1 MPEHIVL
8 GKTFFAMAWKGRLMP
23 ILAVVNQK
31 GGTGKTTVAT
41 NLATLFA
48 GQKGE
53 VLLVDA
59 DPQQSALEWQH
70 DRPAS
75 LPQVAVI
82 GLPAPNLQ
90 REIPRLQ
97 TKYGVILIDGGGR
110 VTATAR
116 ATVAVADFLLVP
128 TLASLPDARSTQ
140 RFFQEVIEAVAAIK
154 GRISGA
160 MLFTMVKTGT
170 VFNVSGQSQMKDLG
184 YPVLE
189 TTLSHRITY
198 QEAFAQGMGVG
209 EYDPRSKAAEEM
221 QAVFREVQEG
231 L

>member
-1 MPEHIVL
+1 MRQPYAV
-8 GKTFFAMAWKGRLMP
+8 GKWFFAMAWKGLEMP
-23 ILAVVNQK
+23 IIAVVNQK

-41 NLATLFA
+41 NLAALFA
-48 GQKGE
+48 GQQVE

-59 DPQQSALEWQH
+59 DPQQSALEWQR
-70 DRPAS
+70 DRPAH
-75 LPQVAVI
+75 LPRVSVI
-82 GLPAPNLQ
+82 GLPAPNLHC
-90 REIPRLQ
+90 ELPRLQ

-140 RFFQEVIEAVAAIK
+140 RFFAEVVEEVAAIK

-160 MLFTMVKTGT
+160 ILFSMVKTGA
-170 VFNVSGQSQMKDLG
+170 VFNVSGQGQLKELG

-189 TTLSHRITY
+189 ARLSHRITY
-198 QEAFAQGMGVG
+198 QEAFAQGMSVG
-209 EYDPRSKAAEEM
+209 KYEPRSKAAEET
-221 QAVFREVQEG
+221 QALFRELQEG

>member
-1 MPEHIVL
+1 
-8 GKTFFAMAWKGRLMP
+8 MAWKGLQMP
-23 ILAVVNQK
+23 IIVVVNQK

-48 GQKGE
+48 SQGRE

-59 DPQQSALEWQH
+59 DPQGSALEWQH
-70 DRPAS
+70 DRPAH
-75 LPQVAVI
+75 LPQVSVI
-82 GLPAPNLQ
+82 GLPAPNLH

-97 TKYGVILIDGGGR
+97 TKYPVVLIDGGGR

-116 ATVAVADFLLVP
+116 ATVAAADFLLVP

-140 RFFQEVIEAVAAIK
+140 RFFQEVVEEVATIK
-154 GRISGA
+154 GRVSGA
-160 MLFTMVKTGT
+160 ILFTMVKTGT
-170 VFNVSGQSQMKDLG
+170 VFNVSGQGQIKDLG
-184 YPVLE
+184 YPVLA

-198 QEAFAQGMGVG
+198 QEAFAQGMSVG
-209 EYDPRSKAAEEM
+209 EYDPRSKAAEEL
-221 QAVFREVQEG
+221 QALFHELQEG

>member
-1 MPEHIVL
+1 
-8 GKTFFAMAWKGRLMP
+8 MP
-23 ILAVVNQK
+23 IIAVVNQK

-48 GQKGE
+48 TQKVE

-59 DPQQSALEWQH
+59 DPQQSALEWQR
-70 DRPAS
+70 DRPAD
-75 LPQVAVI
+75 LPQVSVI
-82 GLPAPNLQ
+82 GLPAPNLH

-97 TKYGVILIDGGGR
+97 AKYPVILIDGGGR

-140 RFFQEVIEAVAAIK
+140 RFFQEVVEEVAAIK
-154 GRISGA
+154 GRVSGA
-160 MLFTMVKTGT
+160 ILFSMVKTGT
-170 VFNVSGQSQMKDLG
+170 VFNVSGQGSIKDLG

-189 TTLSHRITY
+189 TTLSHRINY
-198 QEAFAQGMGVG
+198 QEAFAQGMSVG
-209 EYDPRSKAAEEM
+209 EYDPRSKATEEV
-221 QAVFREVQEG
+221 QALFHELQEG

>member
-1 MPEHIVL
+1 
-8 GKTFFAMAWKGRLMP
+8 MP
-23 ILAVVNQK
+23 IIAVVNQK

-48 GQKGE
+48 GQQGE

-59 DPQQSALEWQH
+59 DPQQSALEWQR
-70 DRPAS
+70 DRPAH
-75 LPQVAVI
+75 LPQVSVI
-82 GLPAPNLQ
+82 GLPAPNLH

-140 RFFQEVIEAVAAIK
+140 RFFAEVVEEVAAIK
-154 GRISGA
+154 GRVSGA
-160 MLFTMVKTGT
+160 ILFTMVKTGT
-170 VFNVSGQSQMKDLG
+170 VFNVSGQGQIKDLG

-198 QEAFAQGMGVG
+198 QEAIAQGMSVG

-221 QAVFREVQEG
+221 QALFREVQEG

>member
-1 MPEHIVL
+1 
-8 GKTFFAMAWKGRLMP
+8 MAWKGLTMP
-23 ILAVVNQK
+23 IIAVVNQK

-48 GQKGE
+48 GHPGE

-70 DRPAS
+70 DRPAH
-75 LPQVAVI
+75 LPHVSVI
-82 GLPAPNLQ
+82 GLPAPNLH

-140 RFFQEVIEAVAAIK
+140 RFFAEVVEEVAIIK

-160 MLFTMVKTGT
+160 ILFSMVKTGT
-170 VFNVSGQSQMKDLG
+170 VFNVSGQGQIKDLG

-198 QEAFAQGMGVG
+198 QEVFAQGMSVG
-209 EYDPRSKAAEEM
+209 EYDPRSKAAEEL
-221 QAVFREVQEG
+221 QALFRELQEG

>member
-1 MPEHIVL
+1 
-8 GKTFFAMAWKGRLMP
+8 MP
-23 ILAVVNQK
+23 IIAVVNAK

-48 GQKGE
+48 TRQTE
-53 VLLVDA
+53 ILLVDA
-59 DPQQSALEWQH
+59 DPQQSALEWQR
-70 DRPAS
+70 DRPAH
-75 LPQVAVI
+75 LPQVSVI
-82 GLPAPNLQ
+82 GLPAPNLH

-97 TKYGVILIDGGGR
+97 AKYSVILIDGGGR

-116 ATVAVADFLLVP
+116 ATVAAADFLLVP
-128 TLASLPDARSTQ
+128 TMASIPDARSTQ
-140 RFFQEVIEAVAAIK
+140 HFFQEVVEEVAAIK
-154 GRISGA
+154 GQVSGA
-160 MLFTMVKTGT
+160 ILLTMVKTGT
-170 VFNVSGQSQMKDLG
+170 VFNVAGQGQIKDLG

-209 EYDPRSKAAEEM
+209 EYDPRSRAAEET
-221 QAVFREVQEG
+221 QALFRELREG

>member
-1 MPEHIVL
+1 
-8 GKTFFAMAWKGRLMP
+8 MP
-23 ILAVVNQK
+23 IIAVVNQK

-48 GQKGE
+48 GQQAE

-70 DRPAS
+70 DRPG
-75 LPQVAVI
+75 QVPPVSVI
-82 GLPAPNLQ
+82 GLPAPNLH
-90 REIPRLQ
+90 REIPRLH
-97 TKYGVILIDGGGR
+97 TKYPVILIDGGGR

-140 RFFQEVIEAVAAIK
+140 RFFQEVVEEVAAIK
-154 GRISGA
+154 GRVSGA
-160 MLFTMVKTGT
+160 ILFTMVKTGT
-170 VFNVSGQSQMKDLG
+170 VFNVSGQGSIKDLG

-198 QEAFAQGMGVG
+198 QEAFAQGMSVG
-209 EYDPRSKAAEEM
+209 EYDPRSKAAEEV
-221 QAVFREVQEG
+221 QVLFRELQEG

>member
-1 MPEHIVL
+1 
-8 GKTFFAMAWKGRLMP
+8 MP
-23 ILAVVNQK
+23 IIAVVNQK

-41 NLATLFA
+41 NLATLLA
-48 GQKGE
+48 AQKTE

-70 DRPAS
+70 DRPTH
-75 LPQVAVI
+75 LPQVSVV
-82 GLPAPNLQ
+82 GLPAPNLH

-97 TKYGVILIDGGGR
+97 AKYPVILIDGGGR

-140 RFFQEVIEAVAAIK
+140 RFFQEVVEEVAAIK

-160 MLFTMVKTGT
+160 ILFSMVKTGT
-170 VFNVSGQSQMKDLG
+170 VFNVSGQGSIKDLG
-184 YPVLE
+184 SPVLE

-198 QEAFAQGMGVG
+198 QEAFAQGLSVG
-209 EYDPRSKAAEEM
+209 EYDPRSKAAEEVH
-221 QAVFREVQEG
+221 ALFRELQEG

>member
-1 MPEHIVL
+1 
-8 GKTFFAMAWKGRLMP
+8 MP
-23 ILAVVNQK
+23 IIAVVNQK

-48 GQKGE
+48 AQKTE

-70 DRPAS
+70 DRPTH
-75 LPQVAVI
+75 LPQVSVV
-82 GLPAPNLQ
+82 GLPAPNLH

-97 TKYGVILIDGGGR
+97 AKYPVILIDGGGR

-140 RFFQEVIEAVAAIK
+140 RCFQEVVEEVAAIK

-160 MLFTMVKTGT
+160 ILFSMVKTGT
-170 VFNVSGQSQMKDLG
+170 VFNVSGQGSIKDLG

-198 QEAFAQGMGVG
+198 QEAFAQGMSVG
-209 EYDPRSKAAEEM
+209 EYDPRSKAAEEVH
-221 QAVFREVQEG
+221 ALFRELQEG

>member
-1 MPEHIVL
+1 
-8 GKTFFAMAWKGRLMP
+8 MAWKGLSMP
-23 ILAVVNQK
+23 IIAVVNQK

-41 NLATLFA
+41 NLAVLFA
-48 GQKGE
+48 GQTGE

-59 DPQQSALEWQH
+59 DPQQSALEWQR
-70 DRPAS
+70 DRPAY
-75 LPQVAVI
+75 LPQVSVI
-82 GLPAPNLQ
+82 GLPAPNLH

-140 RFFQEVIEAVAAIK
+140 RFFQEVVEEVAAIK
-154 GRISGA
+154 GRVSGA
-160 MLFTMVKTGT
+160 ILFSMVKTGT
-170 VFNVSGQSQMKDLG
+170 VFNVSGQGQIKDLG

-198 QEAFAQGMGVG
+198 QEAFAQGMSVA
-209 EYDPRSKAAEEM
+209 EYDPRSKAAEEV
-221 QAVFREVQEG
+221 QALFQELQEG

>member
-1 MPEHIVL
+1 
-8 GKTFFAMAWKGRLMP
+8 MP

-48 GQKGE
+48 GQAGE

-59 DPQQSALEWQH
+59 DPQQSALEWQR
-70 DRPAS
+70 DRPAH
-75 LPQVAVI
+75 LPQVSVI
-82 GLPAPNLQ
+82 GLPAPNLH

-97 TKYGVILIDGGGR
+97 TKYGIILIDGGGR

-140 RFFQEVIEAVAAIK
+140 RFFQEVVEEVATIK
-154 GRISGA
+154 GRVSGA
-160 MLFTMVKTGT
+160 ILFSMVKTGT
-170 VFNVSGQSQMKDLG
+170 VFNLSGQGQIKDLG

-198 QEAFAQGMGVG
+198 QEAFAQGMSVG

-221 QAVFREVQEG
+221 QALFRELQEG

>member
-1 MPEHIVL
+1 
-8 GKTFFAMAWKGRLMP
+8 MP
-23 ILAVVNQK
+23 IIAVVNQK
-31 GGTGKTTVAT
+31 GGTGKTTVTT

-48 GQKGE
+48 TQGIE
-53 VLLVDA
+53 ILLVDA
-59 DPQQSALEWQH
+59 DPQQSALEWQR
-70 DRPAS
+70 DRPAH
-75 LPQVAVI
+75 LPPVSVI
-82 GLPAPNLQ
+82 GLPAPNLH

-97 TKYGVILIDGGGR
+97 AKYPVILIDGGGR

-140 RFFQEVIEAVAAIK
+140 RFFREVVEEVAAIK
-154 GRISGA
+154 GRVSGA
-160 MLFTMVKTGT
+160 ILFTMVKTGT
-170 VFNVSGQSQMKDLG
+170 VFNVSGQGPIKDLG

-198 QEAFAQGMGVG
+198 QEAFAQGMSVS
-209 EYDPRSKAAEEM
+209 EYDPRNKATDEV
-221 QAVFREVQEG
+221 QALFQEVQEG

>member
-1 MPEHIVL
+1 
-8 GKTFFAMAWKGRLMP
+8 MP
-23 ILAVVNQK
+23 IIAVVNQK

-41 NLATLFA
+41 NLAVRFA
-48 GQKGE
+48 SQTGE

-59 DPQQSALEWQH
+59 DPQQSALEWQR
-70 DRPAS
+70 DRPAH
-75 LPQVAVI
+75 LPQVSVI
-82 GLPAPNLQ
+82 GLPAPNLH

-140 RFFQEVIEAVAAIK
+140 RFFQEVVEEVAAIK
-154 GRISGA
+154 GRVSGA
-160 MLFTMVKTGT
+160 ILFSMVKTGT
-170 VFNVSGQSQMKDLG
+170 VFNVSGQGQIKDLG

-198 QEAFAQGMGVG
+198 QEAFAQGMSVA
-209 EYDPRSKAAEEM
+209 EYDPRSKAAEEV
-221 QAVFREVQEG
+221 QALFQELQEG

>member
-1 MPEHIVL
+1 
-8 GKTFFAMAWKGRLMP
+8 MP
-23 ILAVVNQK
+23 IIAVVNQK

-48 GQKGE
+48 IQGPE

-59 DPQQSALEWQH
+59 DPQQSALEWQR
-70 DRPAS
+70 DRPAH
-75 LPQVAVI
+75 LPQVSVV
-82 GLPAPNLQ
+82 GLPAPNLH
-90 REIPRLQ
+90 REIPTLQ
-97 TKYGVILIDGGGR
+97 TKYPVILIDGGGR

-140 RFFQEVIEAVAAIK
+140 RFFQEVVEEVAAIK
-154 GRISGA
+154 GRVSGA
-160 MLFTMVKTGT
+160 ILFSMVKTGT
-170 VFNVSGQSQMKDLG
+170 VFNVSGQGQIKDLG

-198 QEAFAQGMGVG
+198 QEAIAQGMSVR
-209 EYDPRSKAAEEM
+209 EYDPRSKAAEEV
-221 QAVFREVQEG
+221 QALFRELQEG

>member
-1 MPEHIVL
+1 MSI
-8 GKTFFAMAWKGRLMP
+8 
-23 ILAVVNQK
+23 IAVVNQK

-41 NLATLFA
+41 NLAALFA
-48 GQKGE
+48 HEGTE

-59 DPQQSALEWQH
+59 DPQGSALEWQH
-70 DRPAS
+70 DRPTH
-75 LPQVAVI
+75 LPQVSVV
-82 GLPAPNLQ
+82 GLPAPNLH

-97 TKYGVILIDGGGR
+97 AKYPMILIDGGGR

-140 RFFQEVIEAVAAIK
+140 RFFQEVVEEVAAIK

-160 MLFTMVKTGT
+160 ILFSMVKTGT
-170 VFNVSGQSQMKDLG
+170 VFNVSGQGQIKDLG

-189 TTLSHRITY
+189 ATLSHRITY
-198 QEAFAQGMGVG
+198 QEAIAQGMSVG
-209 EYDPRSKAAEEM
+209 EYDPRSKAAEEV
-221 QAVFREVQEG
+221 QALFRELQEG